1 MVVENVGYQ
10 AFLCNTVTGEISAF
24 FPPSKVSWGMRL
36 NGPGPIQASLKV
48 NSEELRNIEVRLA
61 TMALRQ
67 SLGIAYNGQILEC
80 GPIWTQDYD
89 AEREELALTASGLW
103 SVFDTRKVLPGNA
116 PSVAMTA
123 QDWLANWW
131 RYNWGPPN
139 SVEIKLRNLSLGSIA
154 RELVRISIQDNPFTR
169 PDGSNA
175 GSLNIVLPAIESGTN
190 ERNYQGYD
198 LGNIGERLRQLTEV
212 QNGPDIRFRPRFKA
226 DDPTIVEWVMETGT
240 DAQPLLV
247 QSGPDWLW
255 DTAVAESGVVKLG
268 VKRDATGMAARAWVP
283 GNGQERNMKLAWSTD
298 LRLVN
303 AGFPWTETDIASKDV
318 EDQHILDAV
327 ADRLL
332 ADSLAPW
339 DQWSLQVRA
348 DQRPG
353 LGQYLPGEWAQ
364 INVGPG
370 HPMIEPGVYRV
381 RIMAVDGDHTETVK
395 LTVAP
400 MQGRL

>member
-10 AFLCNTVTGEISAF
+10 VFLCNTVTGKITAF
-24 FPPSKVSWGMRL
+24 IPPSKVTWGMRL
-36 NGPGPIQASLKV
+36 NGPGPVQATLKI
-48 NSEELRNIEVRLA
+48 NAEELRNVEVRLA

-80 GPIWTQDYD
+80 GPIWQQDYNAD
-89 AEREELALTASGLW
+89 NEELALTASGLW
-103 SVFDTRKVLPGNA
+103 SIFDMRKALEGNA
-116 PSVAMTA
+116 PGAALDAPDFWAGQTA
-123 QDWLANWW
+123 NGWT
-131 RYNWGPPN
+131 PPGA
-139 SVEIKLRNLSLGSIA
+139 SHIKITNKSLGSIA

-175 GSLNIVLPAIESGTN
+175 GALNVVLPPIESGTN
-190 ERNYQGYD
+190 ERNYMGYD

-212 QNGPDIRFRPRFKA
+212 QNGPDIRFRPRFKG
-226 DDPTIVEWVMETGT
+226 DDPTVVEWVLETGST
-240 DAQPLLV
+240 AQPLLV
-247 QSGPDWLW
+247 QTGPDWLW

-268 VKRDATGMAARAWVP
+268 VKRDATNMAARAYVP
-283 GNGQERNMKLAWSTD
+283 GNGQEVNMLLAWQTD
-298 LRLVN
+298 TTLVD
-303 AGFPWTETDIASKDV
+303 AGFPWTEADVAAKEV
-318 EDQHILDAV
+318 EDMTVLNSV

-339 DQWSLQVRA
+339 DSWSLQVRA
-348 DQRPG
+348 DQFPR
-353 LGQYLPGEWAQ
+353 LGDYLPGEWAQ

-370 HPMIEPGVYRV
+370 HPMIEPGIYRV
-381 RIMAVDGDHTETVK
+381 RIMAIDGDHTETVK